1 MIPRYE
7 VKKLMSRHDFEERRV
22 NLPVVDPR
30 SLTEY
35 PYALTS
41 TYVVLREVRA
51 LPLAG
56 GDRSSW

>member
-1 MIPRYE
+1 
-7 VKKLMSRHDFEERRV
+7 MSRHDFEERRV

-56 GDRSSW
+56 VDRSSW